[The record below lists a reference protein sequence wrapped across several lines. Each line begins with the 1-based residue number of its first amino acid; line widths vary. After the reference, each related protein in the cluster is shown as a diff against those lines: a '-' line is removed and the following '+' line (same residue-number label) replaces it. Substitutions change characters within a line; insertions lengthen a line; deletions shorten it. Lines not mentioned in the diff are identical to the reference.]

1 MLAQTYNP
9 LSGVN
14 SARICE
20 AAPGKDKN
28 TIYELTILIFMR
40 MKKSLFMIFAAM
52 TALFMVSCE
61 PEDTVEVPTVS
72 FAVQPVNVDGVFTL
86 TLMASGYNGTEP
98 VTVPVDFSGT
108 AVEGEDYFVSAEE
121 FVIGGLEPVSTI
133 TVRAANSDAEGKT
146 VTAALAAPD
155 GFALGNLSSVTFTL
169 VPVQLYASF
178 ESQVRKG
185 VVSAGVTVQ
194 IFDRSGMFYRVG
206 QAMTITLEVDETKS
220 TAVLGT
226 NFEFEGGKP
235 EIVIEQNG
243 LEGTLILNMIE
254 PYDENHNK
262 VVLNIVE
269 SDNIHIG
276 TYGSVEVTFSGSPW
290 EALDGEWVINE
301 LVTDQEYFEGSW
313 YDMCSGYNLL
323 PQFNANDKITFD
335 LEAGTFTP
343 AFESSFKDYFIG
355 EANIAQGEYF
365 DYYGTFDPA
374 LLLVELDNVNR
385 WFSPDEQSDDKVGY
399 VGIQFVT
406 DSETGEELLDFYVL
420 DYESHTFCPEW
431 NDPSYPMYDATKPT
445 ASMMYLNMTFKRAE

>member
-1 MLAQTYNP
+1 
-9 LSGVN
+9 
-14 SARICE
+14 
-20 AAPGKDKN
+20 
-28 TIYELTILIFMR
+28 

-98 VTVPVDFSGT
+98 VTIPVNFSGT

-146 VTAALAAPD
+146 VTAALGAPD

-185 VVSAGVTVQ
+185 VVSAGVNVQ

-206 QAMTITLEVDETKS
+206 QAMTITLEVDESKS

-226 NFEFEGGKP
+226 NFEFEGGKS

-301 LVTDQEYFEGSW
+301 LVTEGSW
-313 YDMCSGYNLL
+313 YDMCTGYNLL

-365 DYYGTFDPA
+365 DYHGTFDPA

-399 VGIQFVT
+399 VGIQFTT